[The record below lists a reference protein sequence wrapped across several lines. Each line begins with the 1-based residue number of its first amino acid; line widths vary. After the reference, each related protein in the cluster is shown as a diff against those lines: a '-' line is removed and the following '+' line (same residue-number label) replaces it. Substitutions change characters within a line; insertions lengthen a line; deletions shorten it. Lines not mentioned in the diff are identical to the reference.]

1 MRLTKKIPTVII
13 SLIVL
18 SMVITSVFTY
28 YKTNSIMLKQI
39 DSQMYLTEN
48 GGTNTIEV
56 MIQKEKT
63 EIQKLAQSKSIIELA
78 LKRQNDGKSDEFNN
92 LAYENNKI
100 LRSYVNDCGYIEHTF
115 MVDNNSVIYSD
126 SSNTT
131 LGKNISDRA
140 YCKEALEGKDAI
152 SETLVSKDSKAQIVV
167 FASPIKYNGKIL
179 GFIASGL
186 YAKSFSKYLKDIK
199 MPNFNSS
206 YAYLVDET
214 GNMIYH
220 PTTSKIGKPVENTVI
235 KDVVNKIK
243 NGESIKSQTIEYVFN
258 GEKKLSYYGEI
269 SSTHWTMVIS
279 VDKDDVTK
287 SIDNLIFLILGI
299 SLLATILAGIIGII
313 LSKTITN
320 PISKLKDL
328 VNKTSKLELDHD
340 SSYDYLMK
348 LNNEV
353 GDIANSI
360 WNMRKV
366 LKNVVVLLKNTSTTL
381 STNAELVDK
390 LTIELKGFSEET
402 GAETE
407 TLSAGMEETA
417 AASEEVSAS
426 SSEITGAINSM
437 SSKAN
442 DGSHEA
448 EDISK
453 RANNLMNVS
462 VKSNT
467 DTKKLYESVRKELQ
481 KAIDN
486 SSSVYKI
493 NDLTKSILEITEQT
507 NLLSLNAAIEA
518 ARAGEAGKG
527 FAVVADEVRK
537 LAEES
542 SSTTKEIEKIVT
554 MVVNSVTNL
563 SEHSQTLLDF
573 IDKDVLKNYEDF
585 IETAK
590 QYDNDA
596 ATVNNFMIDFSAIS
610 EELNASISGI
620 SSAISNVAKTASD
633 GAYGLSNISEKN
645 LAIIQKLKD
654 ISECTEANKKNADE
668 LNEIINKFKL

>member
-1 MRLTKKIPTVII
+1 MKLTKKIPTVII
-13 SLIVL
+13 SLIVF
-18 SMVITSVFTY
+18 SMVITSIFTY

-48 GGTNTIEV
+48 GGANTIEV

-63 EIQKLAQSKSIIELA
+63 EIQKLAQSKSVIELA
-78 LKRQNDGKSDEFNN
+78 LKRQTNDKSEDFNN
-92 LAYENNKI
+92 SVSENNKV
-100 LRSYVNDCGYIEHTF
+100 LKEYVNDCGYIEHTF
-115 MVDNNSVIYSD
+115 MVDNNSIIYSD
-126 SSNTT
+126 SSSTT
-131 LGKNISDRA
+131 LGKNISDRE
-140 YCKEALEGKDAI
+140 YCKEALSGKDAI

-167 FASPIKYNGKIL
+167 FASPIKYQGKTL

-199 MPNFNSS
+199 MPGLNSS

-214 GNMIYH
+214 GNIIYH
-220 PTTSKIGKPVENTVI
+220 PTTSKIGKPVENTSI
-235 KDVVNKIK
+235 KNVVNKIK
-243 NGESIKSQTIEYVFN
+243 SGASIKPQTIEYVFG

-269 SSTHWTMVIS
+269 PSTHWTMVIS
-279 VDKDDVTK
+279 VDKSDVTK
-287 SIDNLIFLILGI
+287 SINSLIFIIILI
-299 SLLATILAGIIGII
+299 SLLGTLVAAVIGII

-328 VNKTSKLELDHD
+328 VNKTSNLELDHD
-340 SSYDYLMK
+340 SNYDHLMK

-381 STNAELVDK
+381 NTNAELVDK

-417 AASEEVSAS
+417 ASSEEVSAS
-426 SSEITGAINSM
+426 SSEIKGAINSM
-437 SSKAN
+437 SAKAN

-448 EDISK
+448 ENISK

-467 DTKKLYESVRKELQ
+467 DTKELYESVRKELQ
-481 KAIDN
+481 AAIDD

-542 SSTTKEIEKIVT
+542 TNTTKEIEKIVT
-554 MVVNSVTNL
+554 LVVTSVSNL
-563 SEHSQTLLDF
+563 SNHSQKLLDF

-585 IETAK
+585 IKTAK

-596 ATVNNFMIDFSAIS
+596 TTVNNFMIDFSAIS

-620 SSAISNVAKTASD
+620 SSAIGNVAKTASD

-668 LNEIINKFKL
+668 LNRIIEKFKL

>member
-13 SLIVL
+13 SLIVS
-18 SMVITSVFTY
+18 SMVITSIFTY
-28 YKTNSIMLKQI
+28 YKTNDIMSNQI
-39 DSQMYLTEN
+39 NSQMYLTEN
-48 GGTNTIEV
+48 GAANTIEV

-63 EIQKLAQSKSIIELA
+63 ELQKLAQSKSVIELA
-78 LKRQNDGKSDEFNN
+78 LKRQSDGKSEEFNN
-92 LAYENNKI
+92 LVSENNRMLK
-100 LRSYVNDCGYIEHTF
+100 SYVNDYKTIEHTF
-115 MVDNNSVIYSD
+115 MVDTNSIIYSD
-126 SSNTT
+126 SSANT
-131 LGKNISDRA
+131 LGKNISDRD
-140 YCKEALEGKDAI
+140 YCKEALAGNETI
-152 SETLVSKDSKAQIVV
+152 SETLVSRDSNAQIIV
-167 FASPIKYNGKIL
+167 FASPIKYNGKTL

-186 YAKSFSKYLKDIK
+186 YAKSFSKYLKNEK
-199 MPNFNSS
+199 MPGFNSS
-206 YAYLVDET
+206 YAYLVDEK
-214 GNMIYH
+214 GNIIYH
-220 PTTSKIGKPVENTVI
+220 PTLSKIGKPVENTII
-235 KDVVNKIK
+235 KNVVNKIK
-243 NGESIKSQTIEYVFN
+243 NGESIKAQAIDYIFN

-269 SSTHWTMVIS
+269 SSTHWTIVIS
-279 VDKDDVTK
+279 VDKSDVTK
-287 SIDNLIFLILGI
+287 SINNLIFLILGI
-299 SLLATILAGIIGII
+299 SLLVTILAAIIGII

-328 VNKTSKLELDHD
+328 VNKTSNLELDHD
-340 SSYDYLMK
+340 SNYDYLMK

-381 STNAELVDK
+381 NTNAELVSK
-390 LTIELKGFSEET
+390 LTVELKSFSEET

-417 AASEEVSAS
+417 ASSEEVSAS
-426 SSEITGAINSM
+426 SSEIKGAINSM
-437 SSKAN
+437 STKAN

-462 VKSNT
+462 IRSNT
-467 DTKKLYESVRKELQ
+467 DTKELYESVRKELQ
-481 KAIDN
+481 NAIDN

-493 NDLTKSILEITEQT
+493 NDLTKSILDITEQT

-542 SSTTKEIEKIVT
+542 SNTTKEIEKIVT
-554 MVVNSVTNL
+554 LVVTSVDNL
-563 SEHSQTLLDF
+563 SKHSQKLLNF

-596 ATVNNFMIDFSAIS
+596 TTVNNFMMDFSAIS
-610 EELNASISGI
+610 EELNASISGV
-620 SSAISNVAKTASD
+620 STAISNVAKTASD

-645 LAIIQKLKD
+645 LAIIEKLKN

-668 LNEIINKFKL
+668 LNKIIEKFKL